1 MEIESK
7 EALRQKLRNKING
20 FRQKNEKPTITPKL
34 KKDAMNELKKLPKSL
49 QNEMQNLIKTNGNS
63 INKQQI
69 NDLLNKVSL
78 TNGDD
83 TNKKQIDSISSKLL
97 NMNIDKVTPKMNE
110 LYEKVCLDFKDSN
123 ISIPKPVELLNN
135 PNTSKD
141 KFKEYL
147 ENVIET
153 CKKNA
158 IPRESFIKDYLNSSY
173 TKYYVEV
180 LGREII
186 PEKLSQL
193 IE

>member
-34 KKDAMNELKKLPKSL
+34 KKDVINELKKLPKSL

-69 NDLLNKVSL
+69 NDLLNKVNLNKDNES
-78 TNGDD
+78 D
-83 TNKKQIDSISSKLL
+83 KKQIESINSTLL
-97 NMNIDKVTPKMNE
+97 NKVEPVMDE

-123 ISIPKPVELLNN
+123 ISIPKPIELLNN
-135 PNTSKD
+135 PNKAKD

-158 IPRESFIKDYLNSSY
+158 VPKESFIKDYLNSSY
-173 TKYYVEV
+173 TKYYVGV

-186 PEKLSQL
+186 PEKLSLL

>member
-1 MEIESK
+1 MEKDI
-7 EALRQKLRNKING
+7 LRKKLRDKING
-20 FRQKNEKPTITPKL
+20 FRQKNEKPVITPKL
-34 KKDAMNELKKLPKSL
+34 KKDVMNELKKLPKSL

-69 NDLLNKVSL
+69 NDLLNKVNLNQS
-78 TNGDD
+78 DESD
-83 TNKKQIDSISSKLL
+83 KKQIESISSTLL
-97 NMNIDKVTPKMNE
+97 NMNIDKITPKMNE

-123 ISIPKPVELLNN
+123 ISVPKPVELLNN
-135 PNTSKD
+135 PNMSKD

-153 CKKNA
+153 CKRNA
-158 IPRESFIKDYLNSSY
+158 ISRESFIKDYLNSSY
-173 TKYYVEV
+173 TKYYIEV

-186 PEKLSQL
+186 PEKLSLL